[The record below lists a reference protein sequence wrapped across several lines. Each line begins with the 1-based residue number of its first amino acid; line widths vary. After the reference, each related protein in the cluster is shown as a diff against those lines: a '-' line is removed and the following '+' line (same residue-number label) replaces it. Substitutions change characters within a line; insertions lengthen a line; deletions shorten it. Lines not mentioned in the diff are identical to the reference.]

1 MKSFQELREKTLTP
15 AKKVAEEVELEE
27 AKTPSNAD
35 INKVLGPTKNAQQ
48 GIAALKKA
56 FKVDDKQA
64 KAMMVRAMEN
74 MDEDVEQVAELNRST
89 LTNYMAKA
97 SDARKHKNMPT
108 AKVDKRYSG
117 VAKASQKLDKM
128 NNEEAEAVSELK
140 IDTLR
145 SYVKKSNAA
154 MSGRSKKAQ
163 ANMPKRMTG
172 KIRALDRMAGGQHA
186 KLQPGEKGA
195 PFATHKAKKYK
206 AEETDKK
213 APFDGPYKKPGTSS
227 AIPGKH
233 GQGPS
238 TAKHLAKMG
247 LKQFMNK
254 DKKK

>member
-1 MKSFQELREKTLTP
+1 MKTFQELREKTVPDGQTMMTTRAPLTKSD
-15 AKKVAEEVELEE
+15 AKTMKKLSDLMKSQKKPTQKEEVELEE
-27 AKTPSNAD
+27 AKAPSNAE

-74 MDEDVEQVAELNRST
+74 MDEEVERVDELNRST

-97 SDARKHKNMPT
+97 SDARKHRNMPT

-163 ANMPKRMTG
+163 ANMPKRVTG

-186 KLQPGEKGA
+186 KLQPGEKGR
-195 PFATHKAKKYK
+195 PMATHQAKPYKAK
-206 AEETDKK
+206 
-213 APFDGPYKKPGTSS
+213 
-227 AIPGKH
+227 
-233 GQGPS
+233 
-238 TAKHLAKMG
+238 
-247 LKQFMNK
+247 
-254 DKKK
+254 

>member
-1 MKSFQELREKTLTP
+1 MKTFQELREKTLTP
-15 AKKVAEEVELEE
+15 AEKKKREDIAQAMERENPGMDMSKKMAIATAAAKKVAEEVELEE
-27 AKTPSNAD
+27 AKAPSNAE

-74 MDEDVEQVAELNRST
+74 MDEEVERVDELNRST

-97 SDARKHKNMPT
+97 SDARKHRNMPT

-145 SYVKKSNAA
+145 SYVKKSSAA

-186 KLQPGEKGA
+186 KLQPGEKGR
-195 PFATHKAKKYK
+195 PMATHQAKPYKAK
-206 AEETDKK
+206 
-213 APFDGPYKKPGTSS
+213 
-227 AIPGKH
+227 
-233 GQGPS
+233 
-238 TAKHLAKMG
+238 
-247 LKQFMNK
+247 
-254 DKKK
+254 